1 MLNIIVRK
9 QKIIYQN
16 VDFSIDN
23 IKQMLYNNNCQEA
36 SETQNLLKNERKV
49 SSMCQPTTTITA
61 KVEELMNLKKL
72 AEELQNQME
81 AITDEIKA
89 FMGDEETMMAG
100 SYKVTWKETVSR
112 RVDTAA
118 LKKVLGDALDEYTKT
133 ITTRPF
139 KVI

>member
-1 MLNIIVRK
+1 MCKANNTIV
-9 QKIIYQN
+9 
-16 VDFSIDN
+16 
-23 IKQMLYNNNCQEA
+23 
-36 SETQNLLKNERKV
+36 TKV
-49 SSMCQPTTTITA
+49 N
-61 KVEELMNLKKL
+61 ELMELRKF
-72 AEELQNQME
+72 AEELQNQMD

-89 FMGDEETMMAG
+89 YMGTEDTMLAG

-112 RVDTAA
+112 RVDTAS

>member
-1 MLNIIVRK
+1 MCKANNTIV
-9 QKIIYQN
+9 
-16 VDFSIDN
+16 
-23 IKQMLYNNNCQEA
+23 
-36 SETQNLLKNERKV
+36 TKV
-49 SSMCQPTTTITA
+49 N
-61 KVEELMNLKKL
+61 ELMELRKF
-72 AEELQNQME
+72 AEELQNQMD

-89 FMGDEETMMAG
+89 YMGEDETMMAG

-139 KVI
+139 KVS